1 MYELLGKI
9 TSSVMRYHLQPSL
22 PFSTERIN
30 HQDYNCALQTYDDT
44 VLNTHDQVQIQSGYL
59 YDSLSN
65 QAHHNIVP
73 NNIEKNITNDLESV
87 SDVATQETP
96 IQSNIFHVLCDTT
109 NTICTNDI
117 DDPLPQ
123 IPDTPKLNPAP
134 IPPCDDVPHLS
145 LDANN
150 DLPIPNI
157 TETIPTPIQ
166 IPTVIQPSMN
176 DEANIQQISI
186 DQNSELQM
194 HDTTVIQPSM
204 NDESNI
210 QQISID
216 QNSELQMHDTTVNQT
231 IQTSSPSH
239 KNIIKIKRS
248 VPLRQS
254 AIHANRLI
262 RRLFGKRM
270 NKMKITNI
278 EQK

>member
-176 DEANIQQISI
+176 DE
-186 DQNSELQM
+186 
-194 HDTTVIQPSM
+194 
-204 NDESNI
+204 SNI